1 MKFCSKC
8 GKHYQD
14 NDKFCKDC
22 GIELT
27 QGAAEES
34 SLSKWKESASRALA
48 QAESKTKDALS
59 EEHRQKLQEQAS
71 AVTKSLKE
79 LDAEKGKALASDGIR
94 RFHGLPGNIKKVV
107 AVVLVLVIAFA
118 GYEYFS
124 PEKQVERAFH
134 HTIDTVT
141 ELSGKSLGDYT
152 DRDIE
157 NFVSLYQDEKKDYI
171 RQAMKKA
178 RDYTA
183 KHPDTNSEFTRAIGT
198 HLLSDMKIKSIT
210 IHGNKATIQIAN
222 KSGVVI
228 GEQGMKKVDGK
239 WYMENLPGDQK
250 N

>member
-27 QGAAEES
+27 QGATEES
-34 SLSKWKESASRALA
+34 GLSKWKESASRAFT

-59 EEHRQKLQEQAS
+59 EEHRQKLQERAS
-71 AVTKSLKE
+71 AVTKSLKD
-79 LDAEKGKALASDGIR
+79 LDAEKGKALASDGIH
-94 RFHGLPGNIKKVV
+94 RFQGLPGHIKKVI
-107 AVVLVLVIAFA
+107 AVVLVLVVAFA

-134 HTIDTVT
+134 HTIDTMT
-141 ELSGKSLGDYT
+141 ELGGKSLSEYT

-157 NFVSLYQDEKKDYI
+157 NFVSLYQDEKKDHI

-178 RDYTA
+178 RDYA
-183 KHPDTNSEFTRAIGT
+183 VKHPGADSEFTRAIGT
-198 HLLSDMKIKSIT
+198 NLLSDMKVKSIN
-210 IHGNKATIQIAN
+210 IHGNQATIKITN

-228 GEQGMKKVDGK
+228 GDQGMKKVDGK
-239 WYMENLPGDQK
+239 WYMENLPGDR